1 MTELVGQAGA
11 EAIARTRTEAYEG
24 DEDQA
29 GSRGPT
35 NREVARG
42 LASFR

>member
-1 MTELVGQAGA
+1 MTALTTDL
-11 EAIARTRTEAYEG
+11 EALLSG
-24 DEDQA
+24 LNA
-29 GSRGPT
+29 GSLGPT